1 MPASD
6 DDREMMARFNDTF
19 RKLKTNREQV
29 PLEVLQTKY
38 GKAYQKLTKEMA
50 DLADWFAARLR
61 ERMPFPM
68 HPKDIAGN
76 RQLSQQ
82 IAAVLAEESQPGALM
97 DQYRKAL
104 IDDLDYDK
112 FLDLVWQLYH
122 RTEEAYEPYWQKYN
136 FWHVYPDGHR
146 WIRNH
151 ITRILL
157 AERPAAGKRFGFI
170 HQRGRL
176 LDGLQRRVPRRSLS
190 PSHQRRQDMDKE
202 ELIARF
208 EAEMAKVKRP
218 GIDKLMDYIRKSDFY
233 TAPASTKFHLS
244 CESGLL
250 QHSLNVLDA
259 LRGLLQ
265 EEQTNEDGTKAWFYT
280 VAGTSVAQVKDESV
294 ILIALLHDICKTYF
308 YSTSTRNVKNE
319 KTGKWEKVPFYT
331 VNDLMPL
338 GHGPKSAMLIK
349 NYIKLTSE
357 EMYAIWWHMGF
368 TDQHTDTMSLAAA
381 IQKYPI
387 VWALHTAD
395 MMASNFMEDKDG
407 NKKGFEW
414 QELGA
419 ENSSNSTGQYADNP
433 ALPSDSDEPVF
444 MEAAPC

>member
-1 MPASD
+1 
-6 DDREMMARFNDTF
+6 
-19 RKLKTNREQV
+19 
-29 PLEVLQTKY
+29 
-38 GKAYQKLTKEMA
+38 
-50 DLADWFAARLR
+50 
-61 ERMPFPM
+61 
-68 HPKDIAGN
+68 
-76 RQLSQQ
+76 
-82 IAAVLAEESQPGALM
+82 
-97 DQYRKAL
+97 
-104 IDDLDYDK
+104 
-112 FLDLVWQLYH
+112 
-122 RTEEAYEPYWQKYN
+122 
-136 FWHVYPDGHR
+136 
-146 WIRNH
+146 
-151 ITRILL
+151 
-157 AERPAAGKRFGFI
+157 
-170 HQRGRL
+170 
-176 LDGLQRRVPRRSLS
+176 
-190 PSHQRRQDMDKE
+190 MDKE

-208 EAEMAKVKRP
+208 ESEMAKVKRP
-218 GIDKLMDYIRKSDFY
+218 GMDKLMDYIRKSDFY

-265 EEQTNEDGTKAWFYT
+265 EAQTNEDGTKEWFYT
-280 VAGTSVAQVKDESV
+280 VAGTSVAQIKDESV

-338 GHGPKSAMLIK
+338 GHGHKSAMLIK

-407 NKKGFEW
+407 NKKDFEW

-419 ENSSNSTGQYADNP
+419 EDASGSAGQYADNP

>member
-1 MPASD
+1 MDESYYTARLVITEGCEDRLDMTITCQNAQQLLRAKDLIADQMNAYIAEFAVQSGLTGVPSNAEQNAAALQTVIQEQTEKAKQQEPEELAEPEPPEATPDEPEESPPSHDDALDAVCYRPDLASFKLVPAETPQKAAAPAGAKGLMRLKCPKCGDVFVAFTKDYRTEWTCKACGARFSLENTALFEYDCAAVGTLTDGQTSRCRFQLSLRRLRQGDHPQMEPQSQKIHGVMQMPASD

-112 FLDLVWQLYH
+112 FLDLVWQLYR

-151 ITRILL
+151 IT
-157 AERPAAGKRFGFI
+157 GFFW
-170 HQRGRL
+170 QNG
-176 LDGLQRRVPRRSLS
+176 Q
-190 PSHQRRQDMDKE
+190 
-202 ELIARF
+202 
-208 EAEMAKVKRP
+208 P
-218 GIDKLMDYIRKSDFY
+218 GNDSDSF
-233 TAPASTKFHLS
+233 
-244 CESGLL
+244 
-250 QHSLNVLDA
+250 
-259 LRGLLQ
+259 
-265 EEQTNEDGTKAWFYT
+265 TNEGGYWMDSKGEYQGAAFPPHIKGDKIWTK
-280 VAGTSVAQVKDESV
+280 
-294 ILIALLHDICKTYF
+294 
-308 YSTSTRNVKNE
+308 KN
-319 KTGKWEKVPFYT
+319 
-331 VNDLMPL
+331 
-338 GHGPKSAMLIK
+338 
-349 NYIKLTSE
+349 
-357 EMYAIWWHMGF
+357 
-368 TDQHTDTMSLAAA
+368 
-381 IQKYPI
+381 
-387 VWALHTAD
+387 
-395 MMASNFMEDKDG
+395 
-407 NKKGFEW
+407 
-414 QELGA
+414 
-419 ENSSNSTGQYADNP
+419 
-433 ALPSDSDEPVF
+433 
-444 MEAAPC
+444 

>member
-1 MPASD
+1 
-6 DDREMMARFNDTF
+6 
-19 RKLKTNREQV
+19 
-29 PLEVLQTKY
+29 
-38 GKAYQKLTKEMA
+38 
-50 DLADWFAARLR
+50 
-61 ERMPFPM
+61 
-68 HPKDIAGN
+68 
-76 RQLSQQ
+76 
-82 IAAVLAEESQPGALM
+82 
-97 DQYRKAL
+97 
-104 IDDLDYDK
+104 
-112 FLDLVWQLYH
+112 
-122 RTEEAYEPYWQKYN
+122 
-136 FWHVYPDGHR
+136 
-146 WIRNH
+146 
-151 ITRILL
+151 
-157 AERPAAGKRFGFI
+157 
-170 HQRGRL
+170 
-176 LDGLQRRVPRRSLS
+176 
-190 PSHQRRQDMDKE
+190 MDKE

-208 EAEMAKVKRP
+208 ESEMAKVKRP

-280 VAGTSVAQVKDESV
+280 VAGTSVAQVN
-294 ILIALLHDICKTYF
+294 
-308 YSTSTRNVKNE
+308 STSTRNVKNE

-368 TDQHTDTMSLAAA
+368 TDQHTDTMSLDAA

-419 ENSSNSTGQYADNP
+419 ENSSNSAGQYADNP